1 MKLKKTAADVI
12 AKVAKTAAKT
22 ACGSASWWNTC
33 QPKEPNN
40 LKKLLRK

>member
-1 MKLKKTAADVI
+1 MKLKKVTADFV
-12 AKVAKTAAKT
+12 AKIAKTAAMS
-22 ACGSASWWNTC
+22 ASGSASWWNIH

>member
-1 MKLKKTAADVI
+1 MKLKKTTADIV
-12 AKVAKTAAKT
+12 AKIAKTAAKS
-22 ACGSASWWNTC
+22 ACGSASWWTIH